1 MKQQNMNE
9 PLIAAMRHFHSYGPV
24 DCRYHFCVQRTELI
38 AQGVEQLVGIPE
50 QGGHYFTIWA
60 PRQTGKTWLMR
71 QLNKKIAKVYPDKFE
86 LFHFSLGRLRGIGV
100 ARDEETGM
108 VKFPD
113 SLGELLKMTLPGNP
127 TVSTW
132 NEFGGL
138 FAKTGGIWKQPLI
151 LLIDEVDTL
160 PPLLLDSIVAQFREL
175 YLARETNHLHGLAL
189 VGVRAALGIESQRG
203 SPFNIQK
210 SLHVPNFT
218 FAETAD
224 LYQQYQEESG
234 QEVDSQVIKK
244 IYQVTQGQP
253 GLVSWFGELLT
264 EKYSSGPDQ
273 CIGSETWEMVWHKA
287 RFAEPNNT
295 VMNLIS
301 KARIPE
307 YQPFLLSLF
316 SRSNLPFSF
325 HEPICN
331 YLYLHGIIT
340 SKTVRKNSGELAEIC
355 SFASPFIQICLY
367 YSLSTEI
374 LNERKPI
381 LALPPLDDL
390 ADVFSGPQLDLPAL
404 LQRYKDYL
412 HRLKG
417 QGVNPWKEQPRRR
430 TDLHLTE
437 AVGHFHLFSWLQ
449 EAVTRRCVVSPEFP
463 TGNGRVDIHLR
474 CDKQRGIIEVKSFT
488 DRYQITEDQKQAA
501 EYATKLGLDRVTIA
515 LFIPVLEEDVL
526 EQLSTTE
533 VVEGVTVSV
542 IAIGWM

>member
-1 MKQQNMNE
+1 
-9 PLIAAMRHFHSYGPV
+9 V
-24 DCRYHFCVQRTELI
+24 DYRYHFCVPRKKLI

-50 QGGHYFTIWA
+50 EGGHYFTLWA

-71 QLNKKIAKVYPDKFE
+71 QIKNKIAELYPDQFE
-86 LFHFSLGRLRGIGV
+86 LFHFSLGRLRGVGV

-108 VKFPD
+108 VKFPAE
-113 SLGELLKMTLPGNP
+113 LGELLKMTLPGKP

-138 FAKTGGIWKQPLI
+138 FAKSGGVWTRPLI

-160 PPLLLDSIVAQFREL
+160 PPLLLDRIVAQFREL

-189 VGVRAALGIESQRG
+189 VGVRAVLGIESRRG

-218 FAETAD
+218 FAETTD

-234 QEVDSQVIKK
+234 QKIDPQVVR
-244 IYQVTQGQP
+244 QVHQMTQGQP

-264 EKYSSGPDQ
+264 EKYSPEPGQ
-273 CIGSETWEMVWHKA
+273 TIGSETWEMVWHKA

-295 VMNLIS
+295 VMNLIA

-307 YQPFLLSLF
+307 YQPFLLNLF
-316 SRSNLPFSF
+316 SRSDLPFSF
-325 HEPICN
+325 HDPICN
-331 YLYLHGIIT
+331 YLYLHGIII
-340 SKTVRKNSGELAEIC
+340 SETVRKSTDELAEIC
-355 SFASPFIQICLY
+355 SFSSPFIQTCLY
-367 YSLSTEI
+367 HALSREI
-374 LNERKPI
+374 LNDRKAI
-381 LALPPLDDL
+381 LVLLPLDDL

-412 HRLKG
+412 HRLRE

-474 CDKQRGIIEVKSFT
+474 CDERRGIIEVKSFT
-488 DRYQITEDQKQAA
+488 DRYQIAADQKQAA
-501 EYATKLGLDRVTIA
+501 GYAASLGLDRVTVA
-515 LFIPVLEEDVL
+515 LFIPVVEEDVL
-526 EQLSTTE
+526 EQLSSTE

-542 IAIGWM
+542 VALGWV